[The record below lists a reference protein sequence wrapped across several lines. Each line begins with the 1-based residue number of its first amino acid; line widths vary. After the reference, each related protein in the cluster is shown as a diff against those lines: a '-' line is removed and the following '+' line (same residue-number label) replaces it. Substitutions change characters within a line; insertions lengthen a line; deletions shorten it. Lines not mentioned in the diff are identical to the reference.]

1 MFGTPKLGFQAG
13 GVWILWEI
21 NKPLKWGRVYVVRS
35 WSWNSD
41 LSIQSKSAAFDST
54 KTTKFR
60 FFNFHFFYPS
70 LLMCFFSSFT
80 FPWPFALKSGSAK
93 KSWHFCVLLVG
104 HLLSFLS
111 MEKAPKFIICIMRD
125 LFSLGPS
132 YRIGR
137 VYKWNWTM
145 CVCIRP
151 VHKNIFLEF
160 PKMPGSV
167 VLHFDR

>member
-1 MFGTPKLGFQAG
+1 MYSDVDLSVLRIWPQYPPSMASLIWRQKIFSLAGRSDRNQKLNVMPFYIQLTLNVWNPKTSFSSWRSLNFMGK
-13 GVWILWEI
+13 
-21 NKPLKWGRVYVVRS
+21 NRPLKWGGVYVVRS

-93 KSWHFCVLLVG
+93 KS
-104 HLLSFLS
+104 
-111 MEKAPKFIICIMRD
+111 
-125 LFSLGPS
+125 
-132 YRIGR
+132 
-137 VYKWNWTM
+137 
-145 CVCIRP
+145 
-151 VHKNIFLEF
+151 
-160 PKMPGSV
+160 
-167 VLHFDR
+167 

>member
-21 NKPLKWGRVYVVRS
+21 NRPLKWGGVYVVRS
-35 WSWNSD
+35 WSWNFD

-93 KSWHFCVLLVG
+93 KSWRFCVLLVG

-111 MEKAPKFIICIMRD
+111 MEKAPKFIICIRD
-125 LFSLGPS
+125 AILSKKCSFFEHCSNGGGGQTLVQKLCRKLS
-132 YRIGR
+132 
-137 VYKWNWTM
+137 
-145 CVCIRP
+145 CV
-151 VHKNIFLEF
+151 LE
-160 PKMPGSV
+160 V
-167 VLHFDR
+167 I